1 MSHLDKR
8 REVELASVV
17 SRGAVSE
24 LVSLLAPIA
33 AHVTNVS
40 TLQAARNDDIS
51 IIDKSIIKS
60 QVCSLETRLA
70 RRAQIVQCT
79 TLL

>member
-1 MSHLDKR
+1 M
-8 REVELASVV
+8 

-33 AHVTNVS
+33 AHVTNVC